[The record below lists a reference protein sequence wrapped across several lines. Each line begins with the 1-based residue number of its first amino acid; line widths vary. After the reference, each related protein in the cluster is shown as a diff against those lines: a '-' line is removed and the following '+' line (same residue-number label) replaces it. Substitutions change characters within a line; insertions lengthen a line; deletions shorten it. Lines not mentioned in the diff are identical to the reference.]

1 MSRLLDG
8 YAILPGAEAWS
19 APGHSA
25 RARTAVVVVHGF
37 SGDPIS
43 MRPLAAGLAERGFR
57 VEMPRLPGHGTS
69 WRDLMRTRYDDWH
82 AEVARAFDA
91 ASANSDRTVLV
102 GLSGGGTLSIDLA
115 SGERRGA
122 AGVVAINAQIL
133 DREGFLMKLAP
144 VIEKLVPAV
153 PSAAAGLSKNDIA
166 KPAVRES
173 AYGWVPTRAGG
184 SFVRALPRIRGQL
197 GNLTAPALI
206 AYSPQDHSVP
216 PENSLYLLRV
226 LGARASALVLE
237 RSYHVATLDYDAP
250 LLEQR
255 IAEFCDALNPA
266 R

>member
-1 MSRLLDG
+1 VSRLLDG

-82 AEVARAFDA
+82 AE
-91 ASANSDRTVLV
+91 V